1 MPDISLC
8 VNDKC
13 PLRKECYRF
22 TAVPSDFLQSYT
34 FFNLNTDGTC
44 NWFWDNKNIEPKIES
59 NEKV

>member
-22 TAVPSDFLQSYT
+22 TAIPSDFLQSYT
-34 FFNLNTDGTC
+34 FFNLNADGTC
-44 NWFWDNKNIEPKIES
+44 NWFWDNKGYK
-59 NEKV
+59 KDDKQD